1 MCSSLGAPAALPPP
15 PLSEH
20 AGGAPAALK
29 GAGAVSGA
37 PFQRPPSRWLPLTG
51 RAREPMEPW
60 LAVPRCVRSDP
71 PVLRPL
77 AGVRAETGIG
87 LACPLGLRIGLGLA
101 ELLSTTGLLLARP
114 TASCHSCCCRSIACC
129 SCATEGG
136 AGTGITTKSP
146 TATGGCIY
154 AGDLLRARSR
164 VRLKRQSP
172 LRGQNSRGVKETA
185 HSSLFCAAPLEVWS
199 EGSGP
204 LTSTMSAPPLPSN
217 AAAERKRPHKLTQ
230 TRVLDAKYQLGEELG
245 RGASGRVYRA
255 FNRETGEFCAIKEI
269 AIKDMPESGLRS
281 VQSEIELL
289 HTLQHE
295 RIVRCYETVR
305 TSDHLY
311 IVLELMG
318 NGSLASIVKK
328 FGRFPEQLVATY
340 TRQVLEG
347 LEHLHSHGV
356 CHRDIKGA
364 NVLIAREGEVKL
376 ADLKP
381 QP

>member
-1 MCSSLGAPAALPPP
+1 MS
-15 PLSEH
+15 
-20 AGGAPAALK
+20 GG
-29 GAGAVSGA
+29 
-37 PFQRPPSRWLPLTG
+37 
-51 RAREPMEPW
+51 
-60 LAVPRCVRSDP
+60 
-71 PVLRPL
+71 
-77 AGVRAETGIG
+77 
-87 LACPLGLRIGLGLA
+87 
-101 ELLSTTGLLLARP
+101 
-114 TASCHSCCCRSIACC
+114 
-129 SCATEGG
+129 
-136 AGTGITTKSP
+136 
-146 TATGGCIY
+146 
-154 AGDLLRARSR
+154 
-164 VRLKRQSP
+164 
-172 LRGQNSRGVKETA
+172 
-185 HSSLFCAAPLEVWS
+185 
-199 EGSGP
+199 
-204 LTSTMSAPPLPSN
+204 PLPSN

-311 IVLELMG
+311 LYTVLTLAVALTVALTLTSTLTDPNPNQVRTSDHLYIVLELMG

-328 FGRFPEQLVATY
+328 FGRFPEPLVATY

-364 NVLIAREGEVKL
+364 NVLIAREGEVHARRPL
-376 ADLKP
+376 AVTVTSSPHPHPNRNLYTNPSLNTDPGQAGRPWRRAQAGRHDGRRRRGGHSVLEP
-381 QP
+381 CP

>member
-1 MCSSLGAPAALPPP
+1 MS
-15 PLSEH
+15 
-20 AGGAPAALK
+20 GG
-29 GAGAVSGA
+29 
-37 PFQRPPSRWLPLTG
+37 
-51 RAREPMEPW
+51 
-60 LAVPRCVRSDP
+60 
-71 PVLRPL
+71 
-77 AGVRAETGIG
+77 
-87 LACPLGLRIGLGLA
+87 
-101 ELLSTTGLLLARP
+101 
-114 TASCHSCCCRSIACC
+114 
-129 SCATEGG
+129 
-136 AGTGITTKSP
+136 
-146 TATGGCIY
+146 
-154 AGDLLRARSR
+154 
-164 VRLKRQSP
+164 
-172 LRGQNSRGVKETA
+172 
-185 HSSLFCAAPLEVWS
+185 
-199 EGSGP
+199 
-204 LTSTMSAPPLPSN
+204 PLPSN

-328 FGRFPEQLVATY
+328 FGRFPEPLVATY

-376 ADLKP
+376 ADTSSRHRNP
-381 QP
+381 SPNPRPSAAPDPSPNPSPNP